1 MELIKCAKEL
11 LIRQPFYGLFLLNLR
26 KDIVGDNHPV
36 KTAAVGPNDI
46 NFTLYVNNK
55 FWNKLTD
62 LEQLA
67 VLQHELM
74 HICFMHLT
82 EDFRCENEHNMNIAM
97 DCAINQFI
105 QNLPAGCVTLQ
116 SLSRKLGKTL
126 EANKGSWY
134 YYKEIQDFAKKHPEK
149 CRPAP
154 GTNGEGGLD
163 GFDEIDDHNLW
174 PKDISEAERKLYE
187 NQIKSKLKETADAVS
202 KQAGSV
208 PGELSEILQKI
219 KEKPP
224 VFNWKKYFRRLVG
237 NAITSDVQLTRM
249 RPSKRFPD
257 ARGLRFKRKP
267 IILVGVDTSGSISTK
282 DLQDFFSEIQHIHNT
297 GVSVTVIEC
306 DTKIQNVFKY
316 EGKQDI
322 KINGRGGT
330 ELSPVIDYYKEH
342 NEFTICILF
351 TDGYCNT
358 QLDNCKNLVWVIT
371 HDGNKSQKYSPGKV
385 VFIP

>member
-1 MELIKCAKEL
+1 MQLIKACKEL

-26 KDIVGDNHPV
+26 KEIVQEGHHV
-36 KTAAVGPNDI
+36 ETAGVGPNGL
-46 NFTLYVNNK
+46 NFTLYVNDS
-55 FWNKLTD
+55 FWNKLMD

-82 EDFRCENEHNMNIAM
+82 EDFKCENRHNMNIAM

-105 QNLPAGCVTLQ
+105 QNLPSGCVTLR
-116 SLSRKLGKTL
+116 SLSNTLGKQL
-126 EANKGSWY
+126 EANRGSWY

-149 CRPAP
+149 CQP
-154 GTNGEGGLD
+154 NGDIGN
-163 GFDEIDDHNLW
+163 FDEIDDHTMW
-174 PKDISEAERKLYE
+174 PKDLPEAERKLYE

-202 KQAGSV
+202 KQAGSI
-208 PGELSEILQKI
+208 PGELGEILKGI
-219 KEKPP
+219 KNKPP

-237 NAITSDVQLTRM
+237 NAITNDIQLTRM

-267 IILVGVDTSGSISTK
+267 VILVGVDTSGSVSKK
-282 DLQDFFSEIQHIHNT
+282 DLTDFFSEIYHIHNA
-297 GVSVTVIEC
+297 GVNVTVVEC
-306 DTKIQNVFKY
+306 DTKIQNIFKY

-342 NEFTICILF
+342 NEFTVCILF

-358 QLDNCKNLVWVIT
+358 KLDKCQNLVWVIT
-371 HDGNKSQKYSPGKV
+371 SDGNKSQRYSPGKV